1 MKYIAGS
8 LICAPWAVAVQAQA
22 PVVSRGDSSVILLG
36 YPGRAAEPG
45 PLLSIP
51 RAESVDAIPT
61 VGGGE
66 LGRTPAPNIT
76 NTLYGQLPGLGV
88 QMTSGQPGYDAASL
102 HIRGIGSYDNASPVI
117 YVDGFQT
124 TMDYF
129 QYLSPA
135 EIESVSVLKD
145 PLTLATFGMKGANGV
160 IWVVTKRGMAGKPK
174 VQVNVVSGVQQALKI
189 DKPLGAYDYARLYN
203 EAVSNDNYA
212 LNGHQF
218 VYTPAYTTAQLQ
230 AYQNGTGA
238 NVDWYDQVLKKNG
251 MYSDANVLFS
261 GGDTTTKYGF
271 VFDYMQQGGLY
282 DVSNTASTSN
292 AFIQR
297 YTARANLDFHFFR
310 IFEAKVDLGGRIE
323 DRRYP
328 NYNGPQLWQD
338 MSSYPA
344 NIYPVKDA
352 ATGNWSGTTV
362 FPNNPVASLRGLGWA
377 STHDRT
383 LQANFNLKERFD
395 FITPGLYVNEAVS
408 FNTWTRTSASRT
420 ATYSRFDN
428 GVQTTTD
435 KSTDLISNGT
445 TVTDQYDWK
454 QANFTAGYDRR
465 WGLSSFSAAVNY
477 YASNYITDYGL
488 NNVPMNIQNAGIPNS
503 STSNP
508 QNMGNNISY
517 HYENAAGRL
526 HYAYDEKYIAELGFG
541 LGGSDNYAP
550 DHRWGFYPAIA
561 LGWVISRESF
571 LADSRAFSFLKL
583 RASAGQSGND
593 QSGFG
598 RYLYQQYY
606 MNNGQYFTG
615 TSLTANTGVV
625 PAYAANPNIFAERST
640 KYDVGVDA
648 TLWAHLALA
657 ADVFLDKRTGI
668 VTQNNDLMATYGA
681 ALPYSN
687 IGRVTDRGYEVSLT
701 YSNTAGAL
709 GYTVGVMAS
718 YAQNKVKN
726 MSEIAPVNSFS
737 ARTGRPVNAVM
748 GLKALGFYQPG
759 DFNPDGTLKAGEAIP
774 AFGSVQPGDIKY
786 ADLDHNGAVDQN
798 DVTRIGN
805 PDTAA
810 LSYAF
815 RLSLN
820 YHGFDLSG
828 IFQGVSGNDINLLS
842 AAYYQTVAFVNN
854 INVYPMA
861 RNAWAYYPGQ
871 GIDTRATANYPRL
884 TTQANPNNYQNSSFW
899 MKKGS
904 FLRLRNVELGYTL
917 QAAALRSLHLDHLR
931 IYVNAVNPLTWSY
944 LGKHY
949 DMDPETPS
957 GYVGLK
963 SYNAGISLTF

>member
-1 MKYIAGS
+1 
-8 LICAPWAVAVQAQA
+8 
-22 PVVSRGDSSVILLG
+22 
-36 YPGRAAEPG
+36 
-45 PLLSIP
+45 
-51 RAESVDAIPT
+51 
-61 VGGGE
+61 
-66 LGRTPAPNIT
+66 
-76 NTLYGQLPGLGV
+76 
-88 QMTSGQPGYDAASL
+88 
-102 HIRGIGSYDNASPVI
+102 
-117 YVDGFQT
+117 
-124 TMDYF
+124 
-129 QYLSPA
+129 
-135 EIESVSVLKD
+135 
-145 PLTLATFGMKGANGV
+145 
-160 IWVVTKRGMAGKPK
+160 
-174 VQVNVVSGVQQALKI
+174 
-189 DKPLGAYDYARLYN
+189 
-203 EAVSNDNYA
+203 
-212 LNGHQF
+212 
-218 VYTPAYTTAQLQ
+218 
-230 AYQNGTGA
+230 
-238 NVDWYDQVLKKNG
+238 
-251 MYSDANVLFS
+251 
-261 GGDTTTKYGF
+261 
-271 VFDYMQQGGLY
+271 
-282 DVSNTASTSN
+282 
-292 AFIQR
+292 
-297 YTARANLDFHFFR
+297 
-310 IFEAKVDLGGRIE
+310 
-323 DRRYP
+323 
-328 NYNGPQLWQD
+328 
-338 MSSYPA
+338 
-344 NIYPVKDA
+344 
-352 ATGNWSGTTV
+352 
-362 FPNNPVASLRGLGWA
+362 
-377 STHDRT
+377 
-383 LQANFNLKERFD
+383 
-395 FITPGLYVNEAVS
+395 
-408 FNTWTRTSASRT
+408 
-420 ATYSRFDN
+420 
-428 GVQTTTD
+428 
-435 KSTDLISNGT
+435 
-445 TVTDQYDWK
+445 
-454 QANFTAGYDRR
+454 
-465 WGLSSFSAAVNY
+465 
-477 YASNYITDYGL
+477 
-488 NNVPMNIQNAGIPNS
+488 
-503 STSNP
+503 
-508 QNMGNNISY
+508 
-517 HYENAAGRL
+517 
-526 HYAYDEKYIAELGFG
+526 
-541 LGGSDNYAP
+541 
-550 DHRWGFYPAIA
+550 
-561 LGWVISRESF
+561 
-571 LADSRAFSFLKL
+571 
-583 RASAGQSGND
+583 
-593 QSGFG
+593 
-598 RYLYQQYY
+598 

-931 IYVNAVNPLTWSY
+931 IYVNAVNPLTRSY